1 MYSRGP
7 VASAAPHLYA
17 YFCLPEPAP
26 PAAAPMSSFIVL
38 ATSMLGMA
46 APMVTMIGRRPNPTP
61 PRPPRAW
68 ACRGTA
74 SLCCWRPRRR
84 PRWSVWASRV
94 CCCRGRPSRRRRLR
108 GDGSSFPPLLCA
120 PAMKESPDDAETD
133 ADELAHRLDHA
144 GLLAARRARRRLAST
159 GADGSRD
166 LSAVAE
172 VAPDHARRVW
182 RSGRPCGRMWG
193 HPSMVTAARDP
204 IAPPTAV
211 EAIVAAM

>member
-1 MYSRGP
+1 
-7 VASAAPHLYA
+7 
-17 YFCLPEPAP
+17 
-26 PAAAPMSSFIVL
+26 
-38 ATSMLGMA
+38 
-46 APMVTMIGRRPNPTP
+46 MVTMIGRRPNPTP

-74 SLCCWRPRRR
+74 SFCCWRPRRR

-94 CCCRGRPSRRRRLR
+94 CCCRGRPSRRRGRGWVVVSPAALR
-108 GDGSSFPPLLCA
+108 AGDEG
-120 PAMKESPDDAETD
+120 EPDDAETD

-144 GLLAARRARRRLAST
+144 GLFAARRARRRLAST

-182 RSGRPCGRMWG
+182 RSGRPCGRISG
-193 HPSMVTAARDP
+193 HPSMRHRRARPDRATHRRRGHRCCHVSRDAISAALGPMSGR
-204 IAPPTAV
+204 AV
-211 EAIVAAM
+211 RPSRLKRGGQTGWATGVGRNRTT